1 MAPLVEQTK
10 KDNQLLQ
17 SQRSAHHV
25 GVVVGNL
32 LGGLYQKAVELV
44 DSVEDSFQNCFV
56 NEQYAYCYLLRSVF
70 IHCDTQVRFSSL
82 FPYRLDSFS
91 LHSPLFATSP
101 CSTKT
106 PKPVFKPTSPTNKA
120 SKTPRWTL

>member
-1 MAPLVEQTK
+1 MTPLVEQTK

-56 NEQYAYCYLLRSVF
+56 NEQFAYCYLLRCVF
-70 IHCDTQVRFSSL
+70 IHCDTQVRFPFCYFYLSG
-82 FPYRLDSFS
+82 
-91 LHSPLFATSP
+91 
-101 CSTKT
+101 
-106 PKPVFKPTSPTNKA
+106 
-120 SKTPRWTL
+120 